1 MGEIGH
7 YDGTAWAMVD
17 SPPFA
22 GDMPVSVACA
32 SATDCWAVGS
42 NSASYGDAVE
52 HDTGSGWVV
61 VNPAGVSEATLRGI
75 ACTASGECWA
85 VGSTALAPAGVTFS
99 GSPGL
104 SPRSYD
110 LIETN
115 AGG

>member
-1 MGEIGH
+1 
-7 YDGTAWAMVD
+7 MVD